1 MDDEQRWLGLA
12 ADVLGEPDPQ
22 TAEVMLAEGLGSWGR
37 AYLTLR
43 TVTKPVTKPVVHRD
57 EVALYPP
64 APWED
69 SGAWEL
75 AVETGAQD
83 HPLYAYNA
91 TTNTSQ
97 PTTMAQVLDQGWPL
111 PEAVAAL
118 MAELGFTEHQMTI
131 PLAMNQYG
139 ARDAYALVSEDP
151 YRDDDVERAATLQ
164 SLVAGLDA
172 HVRLL
177 REARDRGDGAP
188 DPLGVPLTPRER
200 VVLDLVAQGHTV
212 EGIAARLSISPRTVH
227 KHQEHLYR
235 KLGAVDRLSAVLSA
249 QRRGLLRSPDR

>member
-1 MDDEQRWLGLA
+1 MDDVQRWLALS

-22 TAEVMLAEGLGSWGR
+22 VAEVMLAEGLCSWGH
-37 AYLTLR
+37 AYLTVR
-43 TVTKPVTKPVVHRD
+43 TVTKPVVHLD

-64 APWED
+64 TPWED
-69 SGAWEL
+69 TGAWES
-75 AVETGAQD
+75 AVETGAQA

-91 TTNTSQ
+91 TTRTSA
-97 PTTMAQVLDQGWPL
+97 PTTMAQVLDQGWDL
-111 PEAVAAL
+111 PEAVSAL
-118 MAELGFTEHQMTI
+118 MEELGFTEHQMTI
-131 PLAMNQYG
+131 PLAANPHG

-151 YRDDDVERAATLQ
+151 YLDEDVERAATLQ

-172 HVRLL
+172 HVRML
-177 REARDRGDGAP
+177 RAARARGDGAP

-212 EGIAARLSISPRTVH
+212 EGIATRLAISPRTVH

>member
-1 MDDEQRWLGLA
+1 MDDVQRWLGLA

-22 TAEVMLAEGLGSWGR
+22 VAEVMLAEGLCSWGH
-37 AYLTLR
+37 AYLTVR
-43 TVTKPVTKPVVHRD
+43 TVTQPAGRPD
-57 EVALYPP
+57 EAELYPP
-64 APWED
+64 TPWEGSD
-69 SGAWEL
+69 TWE
-75 AVETGAQD
+75 AVVETGAQD

-91 TTNTSQ
+91 TTGTSR
-97 PTTMAQVLDQGWPL
+97 PTTMAQVLDRGWDL
-111 PEAVAAL
+111 PEAVEAL
-118 MAELGFTEHQMTI
+118 MEELGFTQHQMTI
-131 PLAMNQYG
+131 PLAVNQFG
-139 ARDAYALVSEDP
+139 ARDAYALVSEAP
-151 YRDDDVERAATLQ
+151 YLDDDVERAVTVQ

-177 REARDRGDGAP
+177 RAARARGDGAP

-212 EGIAARLSISPRTVH
+212 EGIAARLAISPRTVH

>member
-1 MDDEQRWLGLA
+1 MDDLQRWLTLS

-22 TAEVMLAEGLGSWGR
+22 VAEVMLAEGLAAWGH
-37 AYLTLR
+37 AYLTVR
-43 TVTKPVTKPVVHRD
+43 TVTKPVVHAE

-64 APWED
+64 TGWE
-69 SGAWEL
+69 STEAWES
-75 AVETGAQD
+75 AVEDGPQT

-91 TTNTSQ
+91 TTRTAR
-97 PTTMAQVLDQGWPL
+97 PTTMSQVLRWGWEL
-111 PEAVAAL
+111 PDEVAAL
-118 MAELGFTEHQMTI
+118 MEELGFTEHQMTI
-131 PLAMNQYG
+131 PLAVNEDG
-139 ARDAYALVSEDP
+139 ARDTYALVSEDP
-151 YRDDDVERAATLQ
+151 YLDDDVERAATLQ

-177 REARDRGDGAP
+177 REARGRGDRAP

-200 VVLDLVAQGHTV
+200 VVLDLVALGHTV

>member
-1 MDDEQRWLGLA
+1 MDDLQRWLVLS
-12 ADVLGEPDPQ
+12 ADILGEPDPQ
-22 TAEVMLAEGLGSWGR
+22 VAEVMLAEALCSWGH
-37 AYLTLR
+37 AYLTVR
-43 TVTKPVTKPVVHRD
+43 AVTQPVVHPD
-57 EVALYPP
+57 EVALYPS
-64 APWED
+64 APWER
-69 SGAWEL
+69 SGAWESV
-75 AVETGAQD
+75 VETGALA

-91 TTNTSQ
+91 TTRTSQ
-97 PTTMAQVLDQGWPL
+97 PTTMARVLEQGWDL
-111 PEAVAAL
+111 PEAVSAL
-118 MAELGFTEHQMTI
+118 MEELGFTQHQMTI
-131 PLAMNQYG
+131 PLALNQYG

-151 YRDDDVERAATLQ
+151 YDDEEIERAATLQ

-177 REARDRGDGAP
+177 RAARAAGEAAP

-200 VVLDLVAQGHTV
+200 VVLDLIERGHTV
-212 EGIAARLSISPRTVH
+212 EGIAKRLSISPRTVH